1 MTTPH
6 RVVEHRIIAAD
17 GRTLALT
24 DRGPADGPVVVLL
37 HSAPGSRHLDPDPA
51 ATAATGVRLLTM
63 DRPGYGDSTAL
74 PEDMVPTLAAL
85 ADDVAHAL
93 RELGVPEAGIAGWS
107 AGGRVALGVA
117 ARHPDLVRAI
127 ALIGTPAPDDDV
139 PWIPAEYR
147 EALQAMRAA
156 PATAYPAMTAAFG
169 GAPVPPDPLLMIM
182 GGDADGSVLA
192 DDAAADRL
200 REMLAAAHAQ
210 GPAGTAADVVAA
222 NVPPPGYDDASVG
235 APVALFYADGDEVVS
250 PAHGDWW
257 AGRLASTT
265 RHPVS
270 GVGHLLVVP
279 AWPDVLTTLMPSTVT
294 SAVIS

>member
-1 MTTPH
+1 MTTSP
-6 RVVEHRIIAAD
+6 RAVEHRITAPD

-37 HSAPGSRHLDPDPA
+37 HSAPGSRRLDPDPA
-51 ATAATGVRLLTM
+51 ATATAGVRLLTM
-63 DRPGYGDSTAL
+63 DRPGYGDSTPL
-74 PEDMVPTLAAL
+74 PQDVLPTLAGL

-93 RELGVPEAGIAGWS
+93 RSLGVADAGIAGWS

-117 ARHPDLVRAI
+117 ARHPDLVRAV

-139 PWIPAEYR
+139 PWIPAEHR
-147 EALQAMRAA
+147 EALRAMRAA
-156 PATAYPAMTAAFG
+156 PETAYPAMVSAFG
-169 GAPVPPDPLLMIM
+169 SRPAPPDPVLMVV

-192 DDAAADRL
+192 DDAAAGRL
-200 REMLAAAHAQ
+200 REMLAAAFAQ
-210 GPAGTAADVVAA
+210 GPAGSAADVVAA
-222 NVPPPGYDDASVG
+222 NVPPPGYDVAAVG

-257 AGRLASTT
+257 AGRLASST

-279 AWPDVLTTLMPSTVT
+279 AWPDVLTTLTRAAAPQQ
-294 SAVIS
+294 